1 MLKYQWQE
9 VGEVC
14 WEMSGIC
21 SCRGSTSKLHVTAL
35 WEVGFES
42 SHQTAHLRSLFF
54 SPTPKDHLVSRT
66 WRWLALK
73 VPDSVLWCST
83 CTWHLRRL
91 LGATSFLHAQQICYL
106 GRENNELLLVLKP
119 CGYIRAE
126 KPVSLTYRCPCRFY
140 ESNVARANI
149 KHLKILSTP
158 NCSLQIVARLKSNSK
173 QVCIDPK
180 LKWIQEYLEKALN
193 KRFKM

>member
-1 MLKYQWQE
+1 MSVSCLAEHIIVLVIQQTKKSVLKELCPWPFL
-9 VGEVC
+9 
-14 WEMSGIC
+14 I
-21 SCRGSTSKLHVTAL
+21 
-35 WEVGFES
+35 S
-42 SHQTAHLRSLFF
+42 SLSLPASSSRPSMDLRA
-54 SPTPKDHLVSRT
+54 
-66 WRWLALK
+66 LALLAFALA
-73 VPDSVLWCST
+73 VISLS
-83 CTWHLRRL
+83 
-91 LGATSFLHAQQICYL
+91 
-106 GRENNELLLVLKP
+106 E
-119 CGYIRAE
+119 E

-193 KRFKM
+193 K

>member
-1 MLKYQWQE
+1 LGVQKDCRSLLRNLSVIRHPGVAPRCGGPGWDE
-9 VGEVC
+9 GLAAVGDGQPLGPGKAC
-14 WEMSGIC
+14 KTRGFSAAT
-21 SCRGSTSKLHVTAL
+21 RGSNV
-35 WEVGFES
+35 
-42 SHQTAHLRSLFF
+42 
-54 SPTPKDHLVSRT
+54 
-66 WRWLALK
+66 
-73 VPDSVLWCST
+73 
-83 CTWHLRRL
+83 
-91 LGATSFLHAQQICYL
+91 SFLSLC
-106 GRENNELLLVLKP
+106 P
-119 CGYIRAE
+119 AE

-193 KRFKM
+193 KPRHRTHKKKQQKKRGPLCPSRATPLKSPGRKNGGSRCKRQAL

>member
-1 MLKYQWQE
+1 MPRAINHRLATPPRLPSPSPGGPGPSIE
-9 VGEVC
+9 GGE
-14 WEMSGIC
+14 WGTPAE
-21 SCRGSTSKLHVTAL
+21 R
-35 WEVGFES
+35 S
-42 SHQTAHLRSLFF
+42 SSQDEQTCARLAPRQPPSMDLRA
-54 SPTPKDHLVSRT
+54 
-66 WRWLALK
+66 LALLAFALAII
-73 VPDSVLWCST
+73 SLS
-83 CTWHLRRL
+83 
-91 LGATSFLHAQQICYL
+91 
-106 GRENNELLLVLKP
+106 E
-119 CGYIRAE
+119 E

-193 KRFKM
+193 KPRHRTHKKKQQKKRGPLCPSRATPLKSPGRKNGGSRCKRQAL

>member
-1 MLKYQWQE
+1 MD
-9 VGEVC
+9 
-14 WEMSGIC
+14 
-21 SCRGSTSKLHVTAL
+21 
-35 WEVGFES
+35 
-42 SHQTAHLRSLFF
+42 LRA
-54 SPTPKDHLVSRT
+54 
-66 WRWLALK
+66 LALLALALALI
-73 VPDSVLWCST
+73 SLS
-83 CTWHLRRL
+83 
-91 LGATSFLHAQQICYL
+91 
-106 GRENNELLLVLKP
+106 E
-119 CGYIRAE
+119 E

-193 KRFKM
+193 KSFLSNVKVLVLTSSAKHHSNVSAKELEARPCYAGVAQTQKDKDSPYLIDFMVEDVLCQAPNQAYMLQGMQDSISSLGVGEVSHQMWDGFSSE

>member
-1 MLKYQWQE
+1 MYFY
-9 VGEVC
+9 
-14 WEMSGIC
+14 SN
-21 SCRGSTSKLHVTAL
+21 TAL
-35 WEVGFES
+35 HCWLQMYLYHIG
-42 SHQTAHLRSLFF
+42 HLYPAGKRRSNENKCSELRF
-54 SPTPKDHLVSRT
+54 SCNPQVACVSKKLAIASQLVISGPLYSAR
-66 WRWLALK
+66 
-73 VPDSVLWCST
+73 
-83 CTWHLRRL
+83 
-91 LGATSFLHAQQICYL
+91 
-106 GRENNELLLVLKP
+106 
-119 CGYIRAE
+119 E

>member
-1 MLKYQWQE
+1 MLVTKLSSILMESALPGLLDCRYLAT
-9 VGEVC
+9 G
-14 WEMSGIC
+14 WE
-21 SCRGSTSKLHVTAL
+21 
-35 WEVGFES
+35 F
-42 SHQTAHLRSLFF
+42 
-54 SPTPKDHLVSRT
+54 
-66 WRWLALK
+66 
-73 VPDSVLWCST
+73 
-83 CTWHLRRL
+83 RRL
-91 LGATSFLHAQQICYL
+91 QISPEKSAVISISESHL
-106 GRENNELLLVLKP
+106 FVRVSLAGK
-119 CGYIRAE
+119 

-193 KRFKM
+193 KPRHRTHKKKQQKKRGPLCPSRATPLKSPGRKNGGSRCKRQAM

>member
-1 MLKYQWQE
+1 MTEVRGHLCEMVDQLFTRNLPKIPKHYSSTLKWKFSEAKLNFTQPA
-9 VGEVC
+9 
-14 WEMSGIC
+14 
-21 SCRGSTSKLHVTAL
+21 RGSNV
-35 WEVGFES
+35 
-42 SHQTAHLRSLFF
+42 
-54 SPTPKDHLVSRT
+54 
-66 WRWLALK
+66 
-73 VPDSVLWCST
+73 
-83 CTWHLRRL
+83 
-91 LGATSFLHAQQICYL
+91 SFLSLC
-106 GRENNELLLVLKP
+106 P
-119 CGYIRAE
+119 AE

-193 KRFKM
+193 KPRHRTHKKKQQKKRGPLCPSRATPLKSPGRKNGGSRCKRQAL

>member
-1 MLKYQWQE
+1 MD
-9 VGEVC
+9 
-14 WEMSGIC
+14 
-21 SCRGSTSKLHVTAL
+21 
-35 WEVGFES
+35 
-42 SHQTAHLRSLFF
+42 LRA
-54 SPTPKDHLVSRT
+54 
-66 WRWLALK
+66 LALLALALALI
-73 VPDSVLWCST
+73 SLS
-83 CTWHLRRL
+83 
-91 LGATSFLHAQQICYL
+91 
-106 GRENNELLLVLKP
+106 E
-119 CGYIRAE
+119 E

-193 KRFKM
+193 KLIFLESKHSMGTWPCWLNFSGKVQML

>member
-1 MLKYQWQE
+1 MD
-9 VGEVC
+9 
-14 WEMSGIC
+14 
-21 SCRGSTSKLHVTAL
+21 
-35 WEVGFES
+35 
-42 SHQTAHLRSLFF
+42 LRA
-54 SPTPKDHLVSRT
+54 
-66 WRWLALK
+66 LALLAFALA
-73 VPDSVLWCST
+73 VVSLS
-83 CTWHLRRL
+83 
-91 LGATSFLHAQQICYL
+91 
-106 GRENNELLLVLKP
+106 E
-119 CGYIRAE
+119 E

-193 KRFKM
+193 KGTTQLEHVLLSLPLVKIWGQLY

>member
-1 MLKYQWQE
+1 MPRAINHRLATPPGSPPPSRRSRPLY
-9 VGEVC
+9 
-14 WEMSGIC
+14 SG
-21 SCRGSTSKLHVTAL
+21 RGGGAAGRAPRPPGRADQRLPASASR
-35 WEVGFES
+35 S
-42 SHQTAHLRSLFF
+42 SMDLRA
-54 SPTPKDHLVSRT
+54 
-66 WRWLALK
+66 LALLAFALA
-73 VPDSVLWCST
+73 VISLS
-83 CTWHLRRL
+83 
-91 LGATSFLHAQQICYL
+91 
-106 GRENNELLLVLKP
+106 E
-119 CGYIRAE
+119 E

-193 KRFKM
+193 KPRHRTHKKKQQKKRGPLCPSRATSLKSPGRKNGGSRCKRQAL

>member
-1 MLKYQWQE
+1 MD
-9 VGEVC
+9 
-14 WEMSGIC
+14 
-21 SCRGSTSKLHVTAL
+21 
-35 WEVGFES
+35 
-42 SHQTAHLRSLFF
+42 LRA
-54 SPTPKDHLVSRT
+54 
-66 WRWLALK
+66 LALLAFALA
-73 VPDSVLWCST
+73 VISLS
-83 CTWHLRRL
+83 
-91 LGATSFLHAQQICYL
+91 
-106 GRENNELLLVLKP
+106 E
-119 CGYIRAE
+119 E

-193 KRFKM
+193 NSLTSMELRVVSWFCSSNRDAIIICAEEGMKVSLKSLKGNGIHITKDQI

>member
-1 MLKYQWQE
+1 M
-9 VGEVC
+9 
-14 WEMSGIC
+14 I
-21 SCRGSTSKLHVTAL
+21 
-35 WEVGFES
+35 
-42 SHQTAHLRSLFF
+42 FF
-54 SPTPKDHLVSRT
+54 MK
-66 WRWLALK
+66 K
-73 VPDSVLWCST
+73 VQK
-83 CTWHLRRL
+83 
-91 LGATSFLHAQQICYL
+91 SFLTLFADL
-106 GRENNELLLVLKP
+106 PAGSGRDLSEFEEQRNKPKSSSCWRLFAVCVRSQPLSHHRCWQHEAPTHCPCTEASDPREEPLWRELTSLHSS
-119 CGYIRAE
+119 E

>member
-1 MLKYQWQE
+1 MD
-9 VGEVC
+9 
-14 WEMSGIC
+14 
-21 SCRGSTSKLHVTAL
+21 
-35 WEVGFES
+35 
-42 SHQTAHLRSLFF
+42 LRSLA
-54 SPTPKDHLVSRT
+54 L
-66 WRWLALK
+66 LAFALA
-73 VPDSVLWCST
+73 VLS
-83 CTWHLRRL
+83 L
-91 LGATSFLHAQQICYL
+91 S
-106 GRENNELLLVLKP
+106 E
-119 CGYIRAE
+119 E

-193 KRFKM
+193 KITAIALKALHLPDILLPFWTVDCPAEKGEEAGKRVIAYNK

>member
-1 MLKYQWQE
+1 MD
-9 VGEVC
+9 
-14 WEMSGIC
+14 
-21 SCRGSTSKLHVTAL
+21 
-35 WEVGFES
+35 
-42 SHQTAHLRSLFF
+42 LRA
-54 SPTPKDHLVSRT
+54 
-66 WRWLALK
+66 LALLAFALA
-73 VPDSVLWCST
+73 VVSLS
-83 CTWHLRRL
+83 
-91 LGATSFLHAQQICYL
+91 
-106 GRENNELLLVLKP
+106 E
-119 CGYIRAE
+119 E

-193 KRFKM
+193 KPRHRTHKKKQQKKRGPLCPSRATPLKSPGRKNDKPCLQT

>member
-1 MLKYQWQE
+1 MD
-9 VGEVC
+9 
-14 WEMSGIC
+14 
-21 SCRGSTSKLHVTAL
+21 
-35 WEVGFES
+35 
-42 SHQTAHLRSLFF
+42 LRA
-54 SPTPKDHLVSRT
+54 
-66 WRWLALK
+66 LALLAFALT
-73 VPDSVLWCST
+73 VISLS
-83 CTWHLRRL
+83 
-91 LGATSFLHAQQICYL
+91 
-106 GRENNELLLVLKP
+106 E
-119 CGYIRAE
+119 E

-193 KRFKM
+193 KQLSNISKLKEISCIHGLSHPDTDYGLDLLGPGMVRRQHVLNCFIFIILKPVVLIRFTVIALQVLNLPDTVLSFWTAMQRKEERSCRAEQLDHFAPPVMGSLNRFYD

>member
-1 MLKYQWQE
+1 HRGQVPPLLAFILSNY
-9 VGEVC
+9 GE
-14 WEMSGIC
+14 
-21 SCRGSTSKLHVTAL
+21 H
-35 WEVGFES
+35 
-42 SHQTAHLRSLFF
+42 
-54 SPTPKDHLVSRT
+54 P
-66 WRWLALK
+66 
-73 VPDSVLWCST
+73 
-83 CTWHLRRL
+83 CTM
-91 LGATSFLHAQQICYL
+91 
-106 GRENNELLLVLKP
+106 
-119 CGYIRAE
+119 

-193 KRFKM
+193 K

>member
-1 MLKYQWQE
+1 MD
-9 VGEVC
+9 
-14 WEMSGIC
+14 
-21 SCRGSTSKLHVTAL
+21 
-35 WEVGFES
+35 
-42 SHQTAHLRSLFF
+42 LRA
-54 SPTPKDHLVSRT
+54 
-66 WRWLALK
+66 LALLAFALAII
-73 VPDSVLWCST
+73 SLS
-83 CTWHLRRL
+83 
-91 LGATSFLHAQQICYL
+91 
-106 GRENNELLLVLKP
+106 E
-119 CGYIRAE
+119 E

-193 KRFKM
+193 KPRHRTHKKKQQKKRGPLCPSRATSLKSPGRKNGGSRCKRQAL

>member
-1 MLKYQWQE
+1 MQGSQRCSPRVSPQE
-9 VGEVC
+9 VC
-14 WEMSGIC
+14 CRSL
-21 SCRGSTSKLHVTAL
+21 STSPLRRGSCPSRRCDDSWKRIVHS
-35 WEVGFES
+35 FS
-42 SHQTAHLRSLFF
+42 SHTR
-54 SPTPKDHLVSRT
+54 VS
-66 WRWLALK
+66 
-73 VPDSVLWCST
+73 
-83 CTWHLRRL
+83 
-91 LGATSFLHAQQICYL
+91 
-106 GRENNELLLVLKP
+106 
-119 CGYIRAE
+119 E

-193 KRFKM
+193 KPRHRTHKKKQQKKRGPLCPSRATPLKSPGRKNGGSRCKRQAL

>member
-1 MLKYQWQE
+1 MSPNPEHPGPKQTLAA
-9 VGEVC
+9 GERMQLTRLDKNSLCLGPSYNTVLFLQQAVEC
-14 WEMSGIC
+14 
-21 SCRGSTSKLHVTAL
+21 
-35 WEVGFES
+35 
-42 SHQTAHLRSLFF
+42 QTAA
-54 SPTPKDHLVSRT
+54 DG
-66 WRWLALK
+66 
-73 VPDSVLWCST
+73 
-83 CTWHLRRL
+83 RR
-91 LGATSFLHAQQICYL
+91 G
-106 GRENNELLLVLKP
+106 EKK
-119 CGYIRAE
+119 

-193 KRFKM
+193 KPRHRTHKKKQQKKRGPLCPSRATPLKSPGRKNGGSRCKRQAL